1 MSLCGDCKVQV
12 YDVGGQLL
20 DYKRAIYGL
29 MEAV

>member
-1 MSLCGDCKVQV
+1 MSLFGDCKVQV
-12 YDVGGQLL
+12 DDVRGQLL